1 MIIIKTANV
10 ILMTVVGYS
19 DLPEDRSSVLLL
31 GVTKLQTSPLPT
43 RRPSSLPAAVD
54 TDQSN
59 NLSSGQSARS
69 SCSPRIIITHTSQR
83 CNANNV
89 VTNKK
94 HLFNDA
100 WDDELLVG
108 GDFPTT
114 NGKITPP
121 LCNSPERVG
130 WCLMDK
136 SVDSIGT
143 CSLDAEASIDVPGR
157 TCVLQISSELVDISN
172 FDSAGSLREC
182 NHDDILPDNTKS
194 IELKSFSLNLE
205 SFRMGVRILNNFSG

>member
-1 MIIIKTANV
+1 MILIKTANV

-43 RRPSSLPAAVD
+43 RRPSSLPVAVD
-54 TDQSN
+54 TTDQSN
-59 NLSSGQSARS
+59 NISSGHQSARS

-94 HLFNDA
+94 HSLHDT

-121 LCNSPERVG
+121 LCNSLERVG
-130 WCLMDK
+130 SCLMDK
-136 SVDSIGT
+136 SVESIGT
-143 CSLDAEASIDVPGR
+143 CSLDVEASVDVAGR
-157 TCVLQISSELVDISN
+157 DCVLQISSELVEN
-172 FDSAGSLREC
+172 FQ
-182 NHDDILPDNTKS
+182 
-194 IELKSFSLNLE
+194 F
-205 SFRMGVRILNNFSG
+205 